1 MADNTSNKFKKF
13 DYIKLDDLYIGPSN
27 VRVENVDDEDA
38 IADLAEHIGKHGLLE
53 PIIVFDN
60 RELDKNHALYP
71 SRKDYIKDKKFFEI
85 LAGQRRSIAFN
96 KLNDDFPGKG
106 WEKIPCH
113 IREAPEDD
121 TDAKAISLGEGLTQ
135 LPFTLADTQNACNE
149 LFEIHNDAKIV
160 SKKTGISVKLVNR
173 YVKYKRLD
181 KIIQEGLTT
190 IHKNPKMA
198 TRLAVEANDALTG
211 GDEPPAPE
219 KILALAQKLGQKKTK
234 SEEEYKKIKQ
244 AAEENPNE
252 SIKKIEE
259 EGEKIERPRKMT
271 ITLIAKTANK
281 LDKAAADHGIDASD
295 EAVDIIEEGLGIR
308 QAKSID

>member
-1 MADNTSNKFKKF
+1 MADNTSNKFKDF
-13 DYIKLDDLYIGPSN
+13 LNIKLGDLYIGPSN
-27 VRVENVDDEDA
+27 VRVENVDDADA

-53 PIIVFDN
+53 PIVVFDN
-60 RELDKNHALYP
+60 DALDKNHKLYS
-71 SRKDYIKDKKFFEI
+71 SRKDYKERYEI
-85 LAGQRRSIAFN
+85 LAGQRRWIAFN
-96 KLNDDFPGKG
+96 KLNDENPKQG

-113 IREAPEDD
+113 VREAPDD
-121 TDAKAISLGEGLTQ
+121 DADAKAISLGEGLTQ

-160 SKKTGISVKLVNR
+160 SKKTGISIQLVNR

-181 KIIQEGLTT
+181 DIVKDGLTT

-252 SIKKIEE
+252 SVETIEK
-259 EGEKIERPRKMT
+259 EGEKIEKPRKYT
-271 ITLIAKTANK
+271 ITLVARTSNK
-281 LDKAAADHGIDASD
+281 LDRAAADHGVESED
-295 EAVDIIEEGLGIR
+295 EAVDIIEDGLGIR
-308 QAKSID
+308 QAKTNE

>member
-1 MADNTSNKFKKF
+1 MADNTSNKFKDF
-13 DYIKLDDLYIGPSN
+13 LNIKLGDLYIGPSN
-27 VRVENVDDEDA
+27 VRVENVDDADA

-53 PIIVFDN
+53 PIVVFDN
-60 RELDKNHALYP
+60 KALDKNHKLYS
-71 SRKDYIKDKKFFEI
+71 SRKDYKERFEI
-85 LAGQRRSIAFN
+85 LAGQRRWIAFN
-96 KLNDDFPGKG
+96 KLNDENPKRG

-113 IREAPEDD
+113 IREAPDD
-121 TDAKAISLGEGLTQ
+121 DADAKAISLGEGLTQ

-160 SKKTGISVKLVNR
+160 SKKTGISIQLVNR

-181 KIIQEGLTT
+181 DIVKDGLTT

-211 GDEPPAPE
+211 GEEPPAPE

-252 SIKKIEE
+252 SVETIEK
-259 EGEKIERPRKMT
+259 EGEKIEKPRKYT
-271 ITLIAKTANK
+271 ITLVARTSNK
-281 LDKAAADHGIDASD
+281 LDRAAADHGVESED
-295 EAVDIIEEGLGIR
+295 EAVDIIEDGLGIR
-308 QAKSID
+308 QAKTNE

>member
-1 MADNTSNKFKKF
+1 MADNTSNKFKDF
-13 DYIKLDDLYIGPSN
+13 RNIKLDDLYIGPSN
-27 VRVENVDDEDA
+27 VRVENVDDVDA
-38 IADLAEHIGKHGLLE
+38 IADLAEHIGMHGLLE
-53 PIIVFDN
+53 PIVVFDN
-60 RELDKNHALYP
+60 RELDEDHDLYE
-71 SRKDYIKDKKFFEI
+71 SRKDYKEKKEFFEI
-85 LAGQRRSIAFN
+85 LAGQRRWIAFK
-96 KLNDDFPGKG
+96 KLREDGGKG

-113 IREAPEDD
+113 IREAPKDD
-121 TDAKAISLGEGLTQ
+121 GDAKAISLGEGLTQ

-160 SKKTGISVKLVNR
+160 SKKTGISIQLVNR

-181 KIIQEGLTT
+181 DIVKDGLTT

-198 TRLAVEANDALTG
+198 TRLAVEASDALTG
-211 GDEPPAPE
+211 SEEAPEPE

-252 SIKKIEE
+252 SIETIEK
-259 EGEKIERPRKMT
+259 EGEKIERPRKLS
-271 ITLIAKTANK
+271 IILIAKTANK
-281 LDKAAADHGIDASD
+281 LDRAAEDHGVGPED

-308 QAKSID
+308 QAKTNE